1 MTMCDDLFDDDV
13 PDVRTGERLWL
24 KTSSSLQKVHE
35 SQEISVKEENL
46 YYLSVSRSLSGRYHY
61 LCLLRSAR

>member
-13 PDVRTGERLWL
+13 PDVKTGERLWL

-35 SQEISVKEENL
+35 SQEIRVKEKT
-46 YYLSVSRSLSGRYHY
+46 
-61 LCLLRSAR
+61 CIT